1 MTTRILA
8 PNEREA
14 LTRQGC
20 RFALG
25 CTVKVDAAGE
35 FDTSRIH
42 NVTFAGE
49 VTLGS
54 EVTLENIGL
63 LSMDPGASCGYG
75 AKVNVLDETGSLDVP
90 LYPGLTAVAARAFVS
105 LRDRIPSS
113 LWEPECCRAAASG
126 RYGMTVG
133 AGATVRNCGELRN
146 VAVGAGA
153 VVEGACAL
161 REGVIG
167 DGSRI
172 GAGVIASVFMT
183 GPGAVI
189 TDGCI
194 VEHSFVGEGC
204 TLSGGFTSRHSLI
217 FDNSMLDGGESE
229 ALFAGPHTVS
239 MHKST
244 LLIGVMTSFF
254 NAGSGTNFSN
264 HRYKTGPKHF
274 GVCCRGVKMGSDS
287 YIMWPARVGAYSV
300 VMGRHY
306 KPFDSLRLPYS
317 YITADTEGSSV
328 IPGAA
333 LKSVGFMR
341 DISKW
346 PLRDKRA
353 LKANP
358 VSYDPFPASAVSAA
372 MDGLELLKAGRNLR
386 GLHLADHHRRSGIDV
401 YTTLIDHVMSGVVA
415 EVDVPVIGD
424 IRPVMLDFGGT
435 ECSLDDVEC
444 ALAAAG
450 KESPERFMS
459 VFTDTLAAEASRNS
473 LALLLPR
480 WDKASIGLSAGELAA
495 LHDETGA
502 KMQAWWEKDAAS
514 EAPFLRQAAGFLAI

>member
-1 MTTRILA
+1 M
-8 PNEREA
+8 
-14 LTRQGC
+14 
-20 RFALG
+20 
-25 CTVKVDAAGE
+25 DASGE
-35 FDTSRIH
+35 FDLSRIN

-49 VTLGS
+49 VALGS
-54 EVTLENIGL
+54 GVTLENIGL
-63 LSMDPGASCGYG
+63 LSMEPGASCGYG
-75 AKVNVLDETGSLDVP
+75 AKVNVLDETGSLSVP

-113 LWEPECCRAAASG
+113 LWDPGCCRAAASD
-126 RYGMTVG
+126 RYSLTVG
-133 AGATVRNCGELRN
+133 AGAIVRNCGELRN

-161 REGVIG
+161 CEGVVG
-167 DGSRI
+167 EGSRI
-172 GAGVIASVFMT
+172 GSGVMASVFMT
-183 GPGAVI
+183 APGAVI
-189 TDGCI
+189 TGGCI

-229 ALFAGPHTVS
+229 ALLAGPHTVS

-317 YITADTEGSSV
+317 YITADAEGSSV

-346 PLRDKRA
+346 PSRDKRI

-372 MDGLELLKAGRNLR
+372 MDGLELLKSGRNLR
-386 GLHLADHHRRSGIDV
+386 GLRLADHHRRSGVDV
-401 YTTLIDHVMSGVVA
+401 YATLIDHVMSGVMAGHSVA
-415 EVDVPVIGD
+415 QTDE
-424 IRPVMLDFGGT
+424 RPVMLDFGGM
-435 ECSLDDVEC
+435 ECTLNDVEC
-444 ALAAAG
+444 ALAAAM
-450 KESPERFMS
+450 KERPERFMS

-480 WDKASIGLSAGELAA
+480 WDKASSGLDADGLAA
-495 LHDETGA
+495 IHDETGA
-502 KMQAWWEKDAAS
+502 KMHGWWEKDAAS
-514 EAPFLRQAAGFLAI
+514 EEPFLRQAAGFIVL